1 MTPQQYSFFGA
12 LHKNASNPT
21 KLCHFGR
28 RFGVGGSASN
38 VRFEIRLDPLLD
50 LRECK
55 VQTVGSIRYS
65 FAIGGFNLRPLQ
77 NDLDNVAKNMI
88 EEAINLFFDGPTHQ
102 EHVMQATAR
111 ALMTTCTGG
120 V

>member
-1 MTPQQYSFFGA
+1 
-12 LHKNASNPT
+12 
-21 KLCHFGR
+21 
-28 RFGVGGSASN
+28 
-38 VRFEIRLDPLLD
+38 VRFEIRFDPLLD

-55 VQTVGSIRYS
+55 VQTAGQIRYS

-88 EEAINLFFDGPTHQ
+88 EEAINLFIEGPTHR
-102 EHVMQATAR
+102 ELLMQATAR
-111 ALMTTCTGG
+111 ALKTTCTGG